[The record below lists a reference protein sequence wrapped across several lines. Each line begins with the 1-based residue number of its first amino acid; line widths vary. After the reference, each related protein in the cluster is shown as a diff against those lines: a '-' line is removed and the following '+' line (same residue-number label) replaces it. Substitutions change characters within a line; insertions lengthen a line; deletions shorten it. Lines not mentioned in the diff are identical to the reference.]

1 MKEEQEVLV
10 IDKDTALVHEG
21 SANLMHAITRF
32 LEQPNLDPEKMSRL
46 LDVHERILHEQ
57 RKTAFMAAMA
67 RVTPLL
73 PEIGK
78 HGVSH
83 HGAYS
88 RLEDIDRVI
97 RPIISKEGF
106 SLSFDTLP
114 VDTNKIR
121 IILKVSHAAGHF
133 ETKQIDLPLDK
144 SGNKQEVQGVAST
157 IAYGRRLLTKMFFN
171 LIEGGEDLDG
181 NPAALIDQD
190 QAREINTLLVDT
202 KSDKAKFLKLIAGV
216 SSIEE
221 IPARDY
227 KRVMTALQ
235 EKQRAQ
241 K

>member
-1 MKEEQEVLV
+1 MKEESSVVL
-10 IDKDTALVHEG
+10 IDKDTQLVHEG

-46 LDVHERILHEQ
+46 LDVHERILADQ

-67 RVTPLL
+67 RVAPLL

-88 RLEDIDRVI
+88 RLEDIDRAI

-106 SLSFDTLP
+106 SLSFDTVP
-114 VDTNKIR
+114 QENNKIR
-121 IILKVSHAAGHF
+121 VIIKVSHAAGYF

-181 NPAALIDQD
+181 NPNALISQD
-190 QAREINTLLVDT
+190 QAKEINTLLVDT
-202 KSDKAKFLKLIAGV
+202 KADRAKFLKLIAGV
-216 SSIEE
+216 ETIEN

-227 KRVMTALQ
+227 KRIINALE
-235 EKQRAQ
+235 EKKRNQR
-241 K
+241 